1 MKKIPKNKFTE
12 RLTNIYNEL
21 HLDSEKQFLADIVV
35 SNFIEIDTDELYPF
49 YDCGYGISAFA
60 DMMDML
66 SQSDDFMNL
75 LSENDSIH
83 IYVMLKQILDKND
96 GIKYDTL
103 NELFSIIPL
112 SPSDP
117 VLKEDVAL
125 ALSIDSKIAELS
137 QTESW
142 HNYLSKIGLYKDYKT
157 LINYKV

>member
-1 MKKIPKNKFTE
+1 M
-12 RLTNIYNEL
+12 TNIYNEL

-35 SNFIEIDTDELYPF
+35 SNFIEFDIEELYPF
-49 YDCGYGISAFA
+49 YDCGYGISSFA

-75 LSENDSIH
+75 LSENDGIH
-83 IYVMLKQILDKND
+83 IYDMLKQILDKND

-125 ALSIDSKIAELS
+125 ALDIDSKIAELA